1 MAERRRVK
9 AEPQAHMDEQI
20 IADEDLLETIGR
32 YLDNQEEHRTFMAA
46 KRSIKDKMKDRGE
59 GRYRV
64 GEYVLDIKM
73 RSGGGISIPDWE
85 SPVISVVAP

>member
-1 MAERRRVK
+1 
-9 AEPQAHMDEQI
+9 
-20 IADEDLLETIGR
+20 
-32 YLDNQEEHRTFMAA
+32 MAA